1 MISLTVPPEFSNQ
14 RLDMVIADLCADYS
28 RSQLQKWIKSGHVS
42 VNQKVITKPRSKVYA
57 EDSLVLI
64 PQPLVEI
71 IDKPELITLDV
82 VYEDSHIIVI
92 NKPVGLVVHPGAGN
106 RTGTLLNGLLY
117 AYPELEAIPRAGIV
131 HRLDKDTSGLMVV
144 AKTLI
149 AHKSLVDQLQART
162 VKREY
167 LALVYGEII
176 SGGSI
181 EGDIGRH
188 PIDRKRMAVVTA
200 GGKYAMTH
208 YRVEQRLLAHTLLRV
223 QLETGRT
230 HQIRVH
236 MSWKQMPLLGD
247 RVYGGRIRVPAK
259 ISAELRAT
267 LLKFP
272 RQALHATVLSLN
284 HPSTDE
290 LLSWEAPMPDDMVQL
305 IAAIQR
311 ESDENNSA

>member
-188 PIDRKRMAVVTA
+188 PIDRKRMAVVT

-247 RVYGGRIRVPAK
+247 RVYGGRIRIPAK

-272 RQALHATVLSLN
+272 RQALHATALSLN

-311 ESDENNSA
+311 ESDENNPA